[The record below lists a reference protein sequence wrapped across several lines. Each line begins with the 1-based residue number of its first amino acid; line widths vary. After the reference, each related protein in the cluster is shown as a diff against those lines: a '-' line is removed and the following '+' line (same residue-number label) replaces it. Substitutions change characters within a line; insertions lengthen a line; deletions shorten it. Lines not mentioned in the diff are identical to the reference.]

1 MIYILCGF
9 ETCGKNE
16 KYNKYCQYIKV
27 CSLHTPGKKTQKK
40 NEGWKE
46 CVLYFYY
53 FWCTTIK

>member
-27 CSLHTPGKKTQKK
+27 CSLHTAGKENTKEKWRM
-40 NEGWKE
+40 EGM
-46 CVLYFYY
+46 CTVLLLFLVYNN
-53 FWCTTIK
+53 